1 MKGTVMARDWKLIAS
16 IIGGV
21 AAAGVATKAYLR
33 SARRIRLRGRVVLI
47 TGGSRGLGLVL
58 AREFAQA
65 GAKVAICAR
74 KDRDLDRVRA
84 EFADSGWP
92 LVAIACDVGVRAEI
106 EGAIE
111 KVAEQF
117 GDVEILVNNAGT
129 ILVGPAENQGPESFE
144 DAMQTHFWGPYYA
157 TNAVVGAM
165 KAKKFGRIVN
175 IASIGGKIA
184 FPHLLPY
191 STSKFALVG
200 YSEGLRAELT
210 KYSIFVTTVCPG
222 LMRTGSPR
230 NALFTGQAEKEY
242 AWFAISDSLPVAS
255 ISARSAARKILDAC
269 VHADAEIHLGIAAK
283 IGAVVQCCAPGATA
297 ELMALID
304 RFMPDALPGSAET
317 KKGSESESE
326 ATESP
331 VTLLTHE
338 AEIANNQL

>member
-1 MKGTVMARDWKLIAS
+1 MARNWKLIAS

-21 AAAGVATKAYLR
+21 AAVGVAANAYLR
-33 SARRIRLRGRVVLI
+33 SSRRVGLRGRVVLI

-58 AREFAQA
+58 AREFAKA
-65 GAKVAICAR
+65 GAQVAVCAR
-74 KDRDLDRVRA
+74 NDRDLDGVRD
-84 EFADSGWP
+84 EFSDNGWP
-92 LVAIACDVGVRAEI
+92 LLAIACEVGVRAEI

-111 KVAEQF
+111 KVSEEL

-144 DAMQTHFWGPYYA
+144 DAMQTHFWGPYFA
-157 TNAVVGAM
+157 TNAVVEAM
-165 KAKKFGRIVN
+165 KAKQFGRIVN

-210 KYSIFVTTVCPG
+210 KHNIFVTTVCPG

-230 NALFTGQAEKEY
+230 NALFAGQSEKEY
-242 AWFAISDSLPVAS
+242 AWFAISDSIPVAS
-255 ISARSAARKILDAC
+255 ISAHSAARKILDAC
-269 VHADAEIHLGIAAK
+269 VHGDAEIHLGITAK
-283 IGAVVQCCAPGATA
+283 IGAIVQGCAPGATA

-304 RFMPDALPGSAET
+304 RFMPDALPGAAET
-317 KKGSESESE
+317 KKGFESESE
-326 ATESP
+326 ATENP
-331 VTLLTHE
+331 VTLLTRE

>member
-1 MKGTVMARDWKLIAS
+1 MARNWKLIAS

-21 AAAGVATKAYLR
+21 AAVGVAANAYLR
-33 SARRIRLRGRVVLI
+33 SSRRVGLRGRVVFI

-58 AREFAQA
+58 AREFAKA
-65 GAKVAICAR
+65 GAQVAVCAR
-74 KDRDLDRVRA
+74 NDRDLDGVRD
-84 EFADSGWP
+84 EFSDNGWP
-92 LVAIACDVGVRAEI
+92 LLAIACDVGVRAQI

-111 KVAEQF
+111 KVSEEWD
-117 GDVEILVNNAGT
+117 DVEILVNNAGT

-144 DAMQTHFWGPYYA
+144 DAMQTHFWGPYFA

-165 KAKKFGRIVN
+165 KAKQFGRIVN

-210 KYSIFVTTVCPG
+210 KHNIFVTTVCPG

-230 NALFTGQAEKEY
+230 NAIFVGQSEKEY
-242 AWFAISDSLPVAS
+242 AWFAITDSLPIAS
-255 ISARSAARKILDAC
+255 ISAHNAARKILDAC
-269 VHADAEIHLGIAAK
+269 VHGDAEIHLGITAK
-283 IGAVVQCCAPGATA
+283 IGAIVQGCAPSATA
-297 ELMALID
+297 ELLAMID
-304 RFMPDALPGSAET
+304 RFMPYALPGAAET
-317 KKGSESESE
+317 KKGFESESE
-326 ATESP
+326 ATENP
-331 VTLLTHE
+331 VTLLTRE

>member
-1 MKGTVMARDWKLIAS
+1 MSKNWKLIAS
-16 IIGGV
+16 IVGSVAAVGV
-21 AAAGVATKAYLR
+21 AANAYLR
-33 SARRIRLRGRVVLI
+33 ISRRIRLRGRVVLI

-58 AREFAQA
+58 AREFAKA
-65 GAKVAICAR
+65 GAQVAVCAR
-74 KDRDLDRVRA
+74 NDRDLDTVRD
-84 EFADSGWP
+84 EFADNGWP
-92 LVAIACDVGVRAEI
+92 LVAIACDVGVRAET
-106 EGAIE
+106 ERAIE
-111 KVAEQF
+111 KVREEL
-117 GDVEILVNNAGT
+117 GDIEILVNNAGT
-129 ILVGPAENQGPESFE
+129 ILVGPAENQGSESFE
-144 DAMQTHFWGPYYA
+144 DAMQTHFWGPYYT

-200 YSEGLRAELT
+200 YSEGLRAELA
-210 KYSIFVTTVCPG
+210 KHDVFVTTVCPG

-242 AWFAISDSLPVAS
+242 VWFAISDSLPVAS
-255 ISARSAARKILDAC
+255 ISARSAARKIVDAC
-269 VHADAEIHLGIAAK
+269 VHGDAEIHLGITAK
-283 IGAVVQCCAPGATA
+283 IGAIVQGCAPGATA

-304 RFMPDALPGSAET
+304 RIMPEALPRRTAAQ
-317 KKGSESESE
+317 KGSESESK

-331 VTLLTHE
+331 VTLLTRE